1 MPTRIPSAKI
11 YLDHA
16 ATTPVDPRAAALM
29 QSLGNE
35 KFANP
40 NSSYRLGQESRR
52 AVEDARRK
60 ISKILNC
67 APGELIFMGGGTE
80 ADNLAIKGFAY
91 SNQDR
96 GRHII
101 TSTIEHHAVLRTC
114 QYLERRG
121 FTVTYLPVDSTG
133 LVDAHDVK
141 KALRP
146 DTILVSIMHAN
157 NEIGTVQPI
166 AEIGALLAETEVYF
180 HTDAVQT
187 VGHLPVDVQKLNVDL
202 LSFSAHKF
210 YGPKGVG
217 GLYMRRG
224 TVIDPL
230 IHGGGQEHGMRSGT
244 ENVAGIAGMGLALE
258 IASEFLEEEATR
270 LSRWRDRLIKEIL
283 QRIEGARL
291 TGHPTERL
299 PGTVSFCF
307 ENVDGE
313 SIILKLDL
321 EGICASTGAACHA
334 GEISPSH
341 VLLALGLEPTLAN
354 GSLRLTLGRTN
365 SASDLDCVLE
375 ILPKAIQNL
384 RAMSAAH

>member
-1 MPTRIPSAKI
+1 MPAPASSLKI

-16 ATTPVDPRAAALM
+16 ATTPLDPRVASLM
-29 QSLGNE
+29 QCYFRE
-35 KFANP
+35 QFANP

-60 ISKILNC
+60 VSKILNC
-67 APGELIFMGGGTE
+67 APGELVFTGGGSE
-80 ADNLAIKGFAY
+80 ADNFALKGVADA
-91 SNQDR
+91 NQDR

-101 TSTIEHHAVLRTC
+101 TSTVEHHAVLRTC

-133 LVDAHDVK
+133 LVDPQDVK

-157 NEIGTVQPI
+157 NEIGTVQAI
-166 AEIGALLAETEVYF
+166 EEIGALLAETEVYF

-187 VGHLPVDVQKLNVDL
+187 VGHLPVDVQKLNLDL

-217 GLYMRRG
+217 GLYIRRG
-224 TVIDPL
+224 TVLAPL

-258 IASEFLEEEATR
+258 IASELLEEEEAR
-270 LSRWRDRLIKEIL
+270 LSNWRDCLIKLVLERV
-283 QRIEGARL
+283 QGAQL
-291 TGHPTERL
+291 TGHPTKRL

-307 ENVDGE
+307 EKVDGE

-321 EGICASTGAACHA
+321 EGISASTGAACHA
-334 GEISPSH
+334 GEINPSH
-341 VLLALGLEPTLAN
+341 VLLALGLERTLAN
-354 GSLRLTLGRTN
+354 GSLRVTLGRTN
-365 SASDLDCVLE
+365 SAADLDRVLDV
-375 ILPKAIQNL
+375 LPTAIQNL

>member
-1 MPTRIPSAKI
+1 
-11 YLDHA
+11 
-16 ATTPVDPRAAALM
+16 
-29 QSLGNE
+29 
-35 KFANP
+35 
-40 NSSYRLGQESRR
+40 
-52 AVEDARRK
+52 
-60 ISKILNC
+60 
-67 APGELIFMGGGTE
+67 
-80 ADNLAIKGFAY
+80 
-91 SNQDR
+91 
-96 GRHII
+96 RHII

-121 FTVTYLPVDSTG
+121 FTVTYLSVDSTG